1 MCQGLKQLMQFTA
14 GGKLRVDVYASC
26 LEVDFPPE
34 AEQGEDY
41 AWRDIIIF
49 LVSEQQ
55 ESIIKHFKTPFKW
68 NCALLEYEDFCHN
81 VAGWAAQ
88 SDDFQH
94 HIVEQCFG
102 FDPGY

>member
-26 LEVDFPPE
+26 LEVHFPPE

-49 LVSEQQ
+49 LVSEQ
-55 ESIIKHFKTPFKW
+55 
-68 NCALLEYEDFCHN
+68 
-81 VAGWAAQ
+81 
-88 SDDFQH
+88 
-94 HIVEQCFG
+94 
-102 FDPGY
+102 